1 MRNLPDTDGDERI
14 AAALH
19 AIQEAAGVLSEQLL
33 GRRAR
38 LVTRADVA
46 RRLHQRESWVKR
58 EQEAGRLPFA
68 HRLHPTSRKWVY
80 NDAELDAY
88 IAALGSRQP

>member
-1 MRNLPDTDGDERI
+1 MQKLSADDGDARI
-14 AAALH
+14 AGALD
-19 AIQEAAGVLSEQLL
+19 AITQACGVLSESLL

-38 LVTRADVA
+38 LVPRDEVA
-46 RRLHQRESWVKR
+46 RRLGVPPSWVKR

-68 HRLHPTSRKWVY
+68 HRLGTRKWTY

-88 IAALGSRQP
+88 IAHLGTRP

>member
-14 AAALH
+14 AAALQ
-19 AIQEAAGVLSEQLL
+19 AIQEAAGVLSEHLL

-38 LVTRADVA
+38 LVTRDEVA
-46 RRLHQRESWVKR
+46 RRLGVPPSWVKR

-68 HRLHPTSRKWVY
+68 HRLGSRKWTY
-80 NDAELDAY
+80 NDAELDAF
-88 IAALGSRQP
+88 IVALGSRP

>member
-14 AAALH
+14 AAALK
-19 AIQEAAGVLSEQLL
+19 AIHEAVGVLAESLG
-33 GRRAR
+33 GRRAA
-38 LVTRADVA
+38 LVTRDEVA
-46 RRLHQRESWVKR
+46 RRLGVPRSWVKR

-68 HRLHPTSRKWVY
+68 HRLGERKWTY

-88 IAALGSRQP
+88 IAALGRRP

>member
-14 AAALH
+14 AAALQ
-19 AIQEAAGVLSEQLL
+19 AIHEAVGVLSEHLS

-38 LVTRADVA
+38 LVTRGDVA
-46 RRLHQRESWVKR
+46 ERLKQRESWVKR

-68 HRLHPTSRKWVY
+68 HRLYPGSRKWVY

-88 IAALGSRQP
+88 IAALGSRP

>member
-1 MRNLPDTDGDERI
+1 MRNPSADGDERI
-14 AAALH
+14 AAALQ
-19 AIQEAAGVLSEQLL
+19 AIQQAAGVLAESLL

-38 LVTRADVA
+38 LVTRDEVA
-46 RRLHQRESWVKR
+46 RRLGVPPSWVKR

-68 HRLHPTSRKWVY
+68 HRLGTRKWTY

-88 IAALGSRQP
+88 IATLGTRP

>member
-1 MRNLPDTDGDERI
+1 MRNPSADGDERI
-14 AAALH
+14 AAALQ
-19 AIQEAAGVLSEQLL
+19 AIHEATGVLAESLL

-38 LVTRADVA
+38 LVTRDEVA
-46 RRLHQRESWVKR
+46 RRLGVPASWVKR

-68 HRLHPTSRKWVY
+68 HRLGTRKWTY

-88 IAALGSRQP
+88 IATLGTRP

>member
-1 MRNLPDTDGDERI
+1 MRTLPDRDGEERI
-14 AAALH
+14 AAALD
-19 AIQEAAGVLSEQLL
+19 AIQTATGVLSEELR

-46 RRLHQRESWVKR
+46 TRLHQRESWVKR

-68 HRLHPTSRKWVY
+68 HRLHPGSRKWVY

-88 IAALGSRQP
+88 IAALGSRA

>member
-1 MRNLPDTDGDERI
+1 MRTLPDTDGDERI
-14 AAALH
+14 AAALD
-19 AIQEAAGVLSEQLL
+19 AIQTACGVLAEHLTD
-33 GRRAR
+33 RRAR

-46 RRLHQRESWVKR
+46 ARLHQRESWVKR

-68 HRLHPTSRKWVY
+68 HRLHSGSRKWVY

-88 IAALGSRQP
+88 IAALGTRS

>member
-1 MRNLPDTDGDERI
+1 MRNLPDRDGEERV
-14 AAALH
+14 AAALD
-19 AIQEAAGVLSEQLL
+19 AIHQAASVLAEHLT

-46 RRLHQRESWVKR
+46 ARLHQRESWVKR

-68 HRLHPTSRKWVY
+68 HRLTPGSRKWVY

-88 IAALGSRQP
+88 IAALGARP

>member
-1 MRNLPDTDGDERI
+1 MQKLSADDGDARI
-14 AAALH
+14 AAALD
-19 AIQEAAGVLSEQLL
+19 AIHEAAGVLSEHLL

-38 LVTRADVA
+38 LVTRDEVA
-46 RRLHQRESWVKR
+46 RRLGVPPSWVKR

-68 HRLHPTSRKWVY
+68 HRLGTRKWTY

-88 IAALGSRQP
+88 IMALGARS

>member
-14 AAALH
+14 AAALD
-19 AIQEAAGVLSEQLL
+19 AIQQACGVLSEQIL

-38 LVTRADVA
+38 LVTRDQAA
-46 RRLHQRESWVKR
+46 LRLGVPVSWIKR

-88 IAALGSRQP
+88 ITALGARP

>member
-1 MRNLPDTDGDERI
+1 MRNPSADGDERI
-14 AAALH
+14 AAALQ
-19 AIQEAAGVLSEQLL
+19 AIQEAAGILAESLL

-38 LVTRADVA
+38 LVTRDEVA
-46 RRLHQRESWVKR
+46 RRLGVPPSWVKR

-68 HRLHPTSRKWVY
+68 HRLGTRKWTY

-88 IAALGSRQP
+88 IATLGTRP

>member
-1 MRNLPDTDGDERI
+1 MQKLSADGDERI
-14 AAALH
+14 AAALQ
-19 AIQEAAGVLSEQLL
+19 AIHEAVGVLSESLG

-38 LVTRADVA
+38 LVTRTDVA
-46 RRLHQRESWVKR
+46 ARLHQRESWIKR

-68 HRLHPTSRKWVY
+68 HRLYPGSRKWVY

-88 IAALGSRQP
+88 IAALGSRP